1 MPAYSNFG
9 IALLG
14 RLLGEIVAMKYED
27 YVQQFILTPLGMKN
41 TGFTSSPD
49 VASRMAIG
57 YLFEDAL
64 CIIKY
69 ASTNLS

>member
-14 RLLGEIVAMKYED
+14 RLLGEIVGMKYED
-27 YVQQFILTPLGMKN
+27 YVHQFIITPLGMTN
-41 TGFTSSPD
+41 TGFAFSPD

-57 YLFEDAL
+57 YLFEYAL
-64 CIIKY
+64 CHCLF
-69 ASTNLS
+69 ASPNLS